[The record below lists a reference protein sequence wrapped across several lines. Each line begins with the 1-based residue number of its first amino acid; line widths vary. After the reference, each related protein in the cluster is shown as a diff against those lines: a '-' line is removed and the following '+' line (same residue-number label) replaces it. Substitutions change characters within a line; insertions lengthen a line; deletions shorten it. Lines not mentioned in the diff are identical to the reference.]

1 MSTRLTAQ
9 EWPAFDF
16 MNTTPNLMV
25 SSARRPYG
33 VFRPSPGA
41 ISVYLVIVIMIIT
54 GATFGPLLTA
64 SLVHPDDRA
73 YRVEISRPLIWNW
86 SEVGSAFSRAHYP
99 PGTGGSYHP
108 LATLSMLLDHRM
120 AGYAQARVF
129 QYHFTNLWLHALN
142 AAMLF
147 LLLRRF
153 SASFLWSF
161 LLALLASLH
170 PATVETLAGISQ
182 RMMLLGAFFSL
193 LSIHSYLTAAETC
206 RVGRRPYLA
215 WAATSFFYL
224 AAVLSKG
231 SFAALPVLFLL
242 LDLWP
247 LRRTGRGPLFEKVP
261 LFLIGLASL
270 AVQIRLQM
278 HIPAVQ
284 PADAGAAELIA
295 RNWGSFLV
303 RLFWPSG
310 LSPMYPIFEG
320 SRGWTE
326 FTAAAA
332 FTTMLLVS
340 WRIHRG
346 LFVGLAGFVVLLG
359 PALMNI
365 PFNTNLIGD
374 GPLYVAMIAPFIALA
389 AAIASQNS
397 ATRKPIARIAA
408 LCVAGLVAF
417 SAVSTFAHTYDWHS
431 PRTLYQ
437 RVVHQYPTWSRAH
450 VRLVEACIAD
460 NELDAALIH
469 AQKAVEIAPNDP
481 STQFYLGTV
490 LLLNGDSRCA
500 EAIGP
505 LRRALMTNSSWIEC
519 LQNLGVA
526 LARSGK
532 LDEALVNLEKARDL
546 APNSVGIRIA
556 LGNAYLQAKRPASAR
571 SEFQEALRLRT
582 DPDIHLGLAVAW
594 AANDMPDMAR
604 RHLAA
609 AVKEDARMAVR
620 AARYPEL
627 LRLRGTPGF
636 AELIDVSRDAGALEA
651 VRAADLETARSAGG
665 S

>member
-1 MSTRLTAQ
+1 
-9 EWPAFDF
+9 
-16 MNTTPNLMV
+16 MNSTPNDMV
-25 SSARRPYG
+25 SPSRRPFG
-33 VFRPSPGA
+33 LFRPSPGA
-41 ISVYLVIVIMIIT
+41 ISIYLVIVIMLIT

-73 YRVEISRPLIWNW
+73 YRMEISRPLIWSW
-86 SEVGSAFSRAHYP
+86 SESGTVFTRAHYP

-108 LATLSMLLDHRM
+108 LATLSMLLDHRL
-120 AGYAQARVF
+120 AGFTQARVF

-147 LLLRRF
+147 LLLRRL

-161 LLALLASLH
+161 LLTLLASLH
-170 PATVETLAGISQ
+170 PTAVETLAGISQ
-182 RMMLLGAFFSL
+182 RMMLLGTFFSL
-193 LSIHSYLTAAETC
+193 LAIHSHLTAAESC
-206 RVGRRPYLA
+206 RAGNRPYIA
-215 WAATSFFYL
+215 WAATSLFYL

-231 SFAALPVLFLL
+231 SFVALPILLLL
-242 LDLWP
+242 LDVWP
-247 LRRTGRGPLFEKVP
+247 LRRSGRGPLYEKLPMFV
-261 LFLIGLASL
+261 IALAAL
-270 AVQIRLQM
+270 AMQIRLQM
-278 HIPAVQ
+278 PIPAVQ
-284 PADAGAAELIA
+284 PTDAGAAELIA
-295 RNWGSFLV
+295 RNWGSFLIRMV
-303 RLFWPSG
+303 WPSG
-310 LSPMYPIFEG
+310 LSPMYPVFEG
-320 SRGWTE
+320 PRGWAE

-332 FTTMLLVS
+332 FATMLLVS

-346 LFVGLAGFVVLLG
+346 LFVGLAGLVVLLG
-359 PALMNI
+359 PSLMNI

-374 GPLYVAMIAPFIALA
+374 GPLYAALIAPFIALA
-389 AAIASQNS
+389 AAIASRK
-397 ATRKPIARIAA
+397 ATAGKPIARIAA

-417 SAVSTFAHTYDWHS
+417 SAVTTFGHTYDWHS

-437 RVVHQYPTWSRAH
+437 RVVRQYPTWSRAH

-627 LRLRGTPGF
+627 LRLRESPGF
-636 AELIDVSRDAGALEA
+636 AELIDVSTQGVTFEA
-651 VRAADLETARSAGG
+651 VRAADLETARNAGG

>member
-1 MSTRLTAQ
+1 MNSTR
-9 EWPAFDF
+9 
-16 MNTTPNLMV
+16 NVMV
-25 SSARRPYG
+25 SPPRRPFG

-41 ISVYLVIVIMIIT
+41 ISVYLVIVIMLIT

-64 SLVHPDDRA
+64 SLAHPDDRA
-73 YRVEISRPLIWNW
+73 YRVEISRPLVWTW
-86 SEVGSAFSRAHYP
+86 SEVGSVFARAHYP
-99 PGTGGSYHP
+99 PGSGGSYHP
-108 LATLSMLLDHRM
+108 LATLSMLVDHRL
-120 AGYAQARVF
+120 AGYTQARVF

-170 PATVETLAGISQ
+170 PAAVETLAGISQ
-182 RMMLLGAFFSL
+182 RMMVLGTFFSL
-193 LSIHSYLTAAETC
+193 LALHSFLTAAESC
-206 RVGRRPYLA
+206 RAGHRPYLA
-215 WAATSFFYL
+215 WTATTLFYL
-224 AAVLSKG
+224 AAVLSK
-231 SFAALPVLFLL
+231 STFVALPILMLL

-247 LRRTGRGPLFEKVP
+247 LRRTGRGPLVEKLPMVV
-261 LFLIGLASL
+261 IGLAAI

-278 HIPAVQ
+278 PIPAVQ
-284 PADAGAAELIA
+284 PADADAAELIA
-295 RNWGSFLV
+295 RNWGSFLI
-303 RLFWPSG
+303 RLVWPSG

-320 SRGWTE
+320 LRGWAE
-326 FTAAAA
+326 FTVAASFA
-332 FTTMLLVS
+332 TMLLVS

-346 LFVGLAGFVVLLG
+346 LFVGLAGVVVLLG
-359 PALMNI
+359 PALMSI

-374 GPLYVAMIAPFIALA
+374 GPLYAALIAPLMAIAAALA
-389 AAIASQNS
+389 
-397 ATRKPIARIAA
+397 TRRDVSRTPLARIAA
-408 LCVAGLVAF
+408 LCVAGLVAL
-417 SAVSTFAHTYDWHS
+417 SAVTTFAHTYDWHS

-437 RVVHQYPTWSRAH
+437 CVVRQYPTWSRAH

-490 LLLNGDSRCA
+490 LLLNGDSGCA

-532 LDEALVNLEKARDL
+532 LDEAITNLEKARNL

-627 LRLRGTPGF
+627 LRLRGSPGF

-651 VRAADLETARSAGG
+651 VRAADLETARNAGG